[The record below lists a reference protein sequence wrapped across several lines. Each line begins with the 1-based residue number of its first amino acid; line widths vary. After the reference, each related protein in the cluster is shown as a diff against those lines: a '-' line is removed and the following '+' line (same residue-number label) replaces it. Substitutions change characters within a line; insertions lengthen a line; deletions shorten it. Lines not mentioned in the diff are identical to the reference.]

1 MALER
6 FDRISN
12 GPKWTKMDPHE
23 HEMELELELELEHKL
38 KLECKQTSQ
47 LAKLCRPKRSSL
59 RHEFR

>member
-1 MALER
+1 
-6 FDRISN
+6 
-12 GPKWTKMDPHE
+12 MDPHE